1 MLETLTG
8 DKISVGA
15 PFFNLTVGPLVI
27 PILLLMPIGQS
38 LAWKRG
44 DFLGAAQR
52 VMVAAVAGVTLS
64 LVLAAALRG
73 GPVLAPIGVGLAVYL
88 ILGSSSELLYRGSG
102 ANGRPGGRL
111 WPARLGFRVRL
122 GARLSPTRG
131 SA

>member
-1 MLETLTG
+1 M
-8 DKISVGA
+8 
-15 PFFNLTVGPLVI
+15 
-27 PILLLMPIGQS
+27 LLLMPIGQS

-88 ILGSSSELLYRGSG
+88 ILGSSSELVLENMGRMAGLADDFGPRDWASAFGLGHGYRPRG
-102 ANGRPGGRL
+102 ARRDIVGARRN
-111 WPARLGFRVRL
+111 RLGR
-122 GARLSPTRG
+122 
-131 SA
+131 